1 MKAGDVP
8 MPNDNDVTLLAWIIE
23 HTPIGIAVLNRDL
36 KIQYVNLFAAQLFN
50 RERGTLIGTSFDSY
64 CTGHFNDIWSQVLS
78 GKSQEMKVGFS
89 RFESGEIT
97 CALTAFYLGGKKETI
112 DSVAIIFRDITQE
125 LKFAEQLE
133 KKNIE
138 MAKMNTEL
146 IHSNIELKRI
156 SEKKS
161 DFLSIASHEL
171 KTPLTSIMGYS
182 DLIVD
187 GMKDRVDGGVYRMIE
202 SINRAAGRLNNV
214 INNILDVTR
223 IEQKRLRLN
232 PEMLRLNA
240 VVEDCIDEL
249 VPVAAKRSIAINT
262 SFAPDL
268 PQFYGD
274 RLRMLQVFTNLL
286 SNAIKYSPDR
296 SAVDVEIVL
305 ENNARFHITVKDRGI
320 GIEVNEQKHIFD
332 PFSEIGEISKHSSGQ
347 MRFKGGGI
355 GLGLS
360 IAKGIIE
367 RHGGRIWVESPG
379 VGVRANEYL
388 GSSFHIVL
396 PVISEIEWD
405 DIEKKPTVS
414 ISGAGPVIKPDVTSA
429 PPDRVKPSILIIDTD
444 PEAVEVTR
452 MVLEKAFDVITASSG
467 EQGLQFAFQHQPS
480 VILLNSALSGL
491 DGLRI
496 CRILRSQE
504 ETRSTPIVFLSSAT
518 EKEEIEN
525 CFASGANDFIVKP
538 FSGRELLDK
547 IWQLM
552 LNKKT
557 DMYPVVQ

>member
-1 MKAGDVP
+1 MAIE
-8 MPNDNDVTLLAWIIE
+8 NDVTLLAWIIE
-23 HTPIGIAVLNRDL
+23 HTPMGIAILNRDL

-50 RERGTLIGTSFDSY
+50 RERGTLVGTSFDSY
-64 CTGHFNDIWSQVLS
+64 CTGHFNDLWSQVLS
-78 GKSQEMKVGFS
+78 GKSQETKVGVS
-89 RFESGEIT
+89 RHDSGEIT
-97 CALTAFYLGGKKETI
+97 CALTAFYLGGKKETV

-146 IHSNIELKRI
+146 IHSNIELKNI

-232 PEMLRLNA
+232 PEMLRFNA
-240 VVEDCIDEL
+240 VIQDCIDEL
-249 VPVAAKRSIAINT
+249 VPVAAKRSITINS

-274 RLRMLQVFTNLL
+274 RLRMQQVFTNLL
-286 SNAIKYSPDR
+286 SNAIKYSPDG

-305 ENNARFHITVKDRGI
+305 ENSARFHITVKDRGI
-320 GIEVNEQKHIFD
+320 GIDVNEQKHIFD
-332 PFSEIGEISKHSSGQ
+332 PFSEIGEIRKHSSGQ
-347 MRFKGGGI
+347 MKFKGGGM

-367 RHGGRIWVESPG
+367 RHGGRIWVESEG
-379 VGVRANEYL
+379 AGERRDEFR
-388 GSSFHIVL
+388 GSTFHIAL

-405 DIEKKPTVS
+405 DIEKKSAVAV
-414 ISGAGPVIKPDVTSA
+414 SGAGPVLKPAVTSV

-452 MVLEKAFDVITASSG
+452 MVLEKAFDVITAASG
-467 EQGLQFAFQHQPS
+467 EQGLQLAFQHQPS

-518 EKEEIEN
+518 KREEIEN